1 MSAEHFGSLDHEQL
15 LEVLDLSLHSRELLM
30 ATTETG
36 ATTPAQPGVER
47 QQTRSEPLTV
57 LGIIGVSVM
66 VLLALPGS
74 TANAFGYSS
83 LLVLAPL
90 AFLSGVLSFLSPCC
104 LPVLSAYFA
113 YTFQARR
120 EQIVLTTLA
129 FFLGVATTMVLLGAT
144 ATALS
149 GLLFQYLRTLTLVG
163 GLLIIGFGL
172 MSLFGRGFG
181 GMRLDGRPR
190 ATVAGS
196 YLYGAT
202 FALGWT
208 ACVGPILGA
217 LLTMLAT
224 QGMAVIQGAILSF
237 IYALGLGAPLIL
249 VATFFGRLGPGSPVW
264 RVLRGR
270 GFALNLG
277 VTTLHLHTTSVI
289 SGLLLI
295 MMGMLLATGQL
306 ATLSAIA
313 VRSPL
318 ASWVLDLEDGLRA
331 FVTGQN

>member
-1 MSAEHFGSLDHEQL
+1 
-15 LEVLDLSLHSRELLM
+15 M
-30 ATTETG
+30 ATKETG
-36 ATTPAQPGVER
+36 VTSPAQPHVQEP
-47 QQTRSEPLTV
+47 QTRRSVLV
-57 LGIIGVSVM
+57 ALGIVGAAVAL
-66 VLLALPGS
+66 LLALPGNS
-74 TANAFGYSS
+74 ASAFGYSS
-83 LLVLAPL
+83 LLILAPL
-90 AFLSGVLSFLSPCC
+90 AFISGMLSFLSPCC

-129 FFLGVATTMVLLGAT
+129 FFLGVATTMTLLGAT
-144 ATALS
+144 ATAVS
-149 GLLFQYLRTLTLVG
+149 QLLFDNLDTLTLVG
-163 GLLIIGFGL
+163 GLLIIGFGV
-172 MSLFGRGFG
+172 MSLLGKGFG
-181 GMRLDGRPR
+181 GLRLDGRPR
-190 ATVAGS
+190 ATVGGS

-224 QGMAVIQGAILSF
+224 QGLAVLQGAILSF
-237 IYALGLGAPLIL
+237 IYALGLGAPLML
-249 VATFFGRLGPGSPVW
+249 TATFFSRLGPGSPVW

-277 VTTLHLHTTSVI
+277 FTTLHLHTTSLI

-295 MMGMLLATGQL
+295 AMGTLLATGQL
-306 ATLSAIA
+306 AALSALA

-318 ASWVLDLEDGLRA
+318 AGWVLDLEAGLRTL
-331 FVTGQN
+331 VTGQN